1 MRFSFCSAVT
11 PERLTKT
18 KENTVSTEPRIND
31 RIRTP
36 QIRLIG
42 HTGEQVGV
50 VDIDTAL
57 KMADEVGLD
66 LVEIA
71 PEANPPVFKI
81 MDFGKYKYEVAQ
93 KAREARANQTHI
105 VVKEVRLTPKIEIH
119 DYETKR
125 NQVEKFLKG
134 GDKVKVTM
142 KFRGREQ
149 TRPELGYKM
158 LQRLATDIAEFGFI
172 EFAPKQEGRN
182 MTMVIARRRETEAV
196 AEAKAARGRKPM
208 SQHRQGMENKDAKD
222 ETHSGAKKTFALQ
235 VPKDH
240 ARALG
245 SDTTRAQPA
254 SPAVS
259 QPSSQPNQPSQ

>member
-1 MRFSFCSAVT
+1 M
-11 PERLTKT
+11 
-18 KENTVSTEPRIND
+18 
-31 RIRTP
+31 
-36 QIRLIG
+36 IG
-42 HTGEQVGV
+42 YTGEQVGV

-71 PEANPPVFKI
+71 PDANPPVCKI

-93 KAREARANQTHI
+93 KAREARQNQTHI
-105 VVKEVRLTPKIEIH
+105 VVKEVRLTPKIETH

-158 LQRLATDIAEFGFI
+158 LQRLAEDIAEVGFV

-182 MTMVIARRRETEAV
+182 MTMVLGPTKKKTEAV
-196 AEAKAARGRKPM
+196 AEAKAARK
-208 SQHRQGMENKDAKD
+208 AKAIAAA
-222 ETHSGAKKTFALQ
+222 ETTE
-235 VPKDH
+235 
-240 ARALG
+240 
-245 SDTTRAQPA
+245 
-254 SPAVS
+254 
-259 QPSSQPNQPSQ
+259 